1 MSVVDIYLA
10 GGSDEVRNVWA
21 RATEIAMGGDG
32 TLRYSEALSM

>member
-1 MSVVDIYLA
+1 
-10 GGSDEVRNVWA
+10 VWA